1 MNKEADMNCV
11 GNAQYVH
18 GRVKEMTLT
27 GVITALFCICGPLA
41 VPLPVSPVPISLT
54 NLVIYLAL
62 YILGMRRGTI
72 SYLVYLL
79 LGLVGLPVFS
89 AFTSGPAKLFGP
101 TGGYLTGF
109 IFMAL
114 ISGYCIDRWNGQI
127 KMSMFGMV
135 AGTAVTYAFGTVWL
149 AYQAD
154 MGLGEALAVG
164 VYPFIAGE
172 LAKMALT
179 LLVAPQVRVR
189 LRKAA
194 LN

>member
-1 MNKEADMNCV
+1 MVNILNGGLMRMNTRTKEI
-11 GNAQYVH
+11 
-18 GRVKEMTLT
+18 TLI
-27 GVITALFCICGPLA
+27 GLMAALTCIAGPLSL
-41 VPLPVSPVPISLT
+41 PLPFSPVPISLT
-54 NLVIYLAL
+54 NLAIYFSV

-101 TGGYLTGF
+101 TGGYLIGF

-114 ISGYCIDRWNGQI
+114 ICGYCIDRWNGQI
-127 KMSMFGMV
+127 IMSLVGMA
-135 AGTAVTYAFGTVWL
+135 AGTAVTYIFGTVWL

-154 MGLGEALAVG
+154 LSFGKALAAG
-164 VYPFIAGE
+164 VYPFIAGDI
-172 LAKMALT
+172 AKMALT

-189 LRKAA
+189 VRRAA
-194 LN
+194 LD